1 MIVDSMSYDE
11 IMKLYWEDKAFVNH
25 KMVTKMVTKMVMRV
39 TRNHHKNHQK

>member
-25 KMVTKMVTKMVMRV
+25 KMEAGSKFYS
-39 TRNHHKNHQK
+39 